1 MAQHLHLALTL
12 AGYLGGLLVLV
23 GYGLT
28 STGRLAASSPAAQ
41 AVNTLGAALMLANGV
56 LLAAWASV
64 GVNAAWIG
72 IGLLTLLRT
81 RAARRGPR
89 GPVEELP
96 AGAVPTQP
104 AGTVDHDGAGNRADG
119 WAEDWDVAAGQ
130 LADAPTPA
138 PEDDHDSAD
147 AADEPAASWPATA
160 PLPVLDA
167 SGRPLR

>member
-28 STGRLAASSPAAQ
+28 STGRLPASSPAAQ

-72 IGLLTLLRT
+72 IGVLTLWRT
-81 RAARRGPR
+81 RVALRGPR
-89 GPVEELP
+89 GPVEEI
-96 AGAVPTQP
+96 P
-104 AGTVDHDGAGNRADG
+104 AGTLPVQAATAADG
-119 WAEDWDVAAGQ
+119 VPEADSWAEDWDAAAVQ
-130 LADAPTPA
+130 LFDAPTPA
-138 PEDDHDSAD
+138 PAQDREG
-147 AADEPAASWPATA
+147 AATVEPVAAWPATT